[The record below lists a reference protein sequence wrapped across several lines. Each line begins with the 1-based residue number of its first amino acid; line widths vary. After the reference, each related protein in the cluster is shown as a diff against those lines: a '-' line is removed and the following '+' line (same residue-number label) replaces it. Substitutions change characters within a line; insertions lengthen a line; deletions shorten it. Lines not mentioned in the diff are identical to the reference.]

1 MNRILVSTFAA
12 ACAAAF
18 VHAAPA
24 DDLAAAAKKLGDAAN
39 YSWTATT
46 EIANSQFPAMPVEGQ
61 TEKGGLTVI
70 TRSFNGNAMQTVRK
84 GDQMV
89 MQNQEGAWMT
99 MEEMRAQFANRGG
112 GGAPGAGG
120 APGGGGNRGGG
131 GGRGG
136 PGMFGGG
143 QANPAEEV
151 ANLVAKI
158 KDAKVVVGV
167 LTATLSAE
175 DAAPLLTF
183 GGRGGGGG
191 NPPPAPTNA
200 SGSVKFWLKDGAL
213 VKYVVNVKGTVSFG
227 GQDRDIDRT
236 TTTEFKNV
244 GSTKVSV
251 PDEAKKKLGS

>member
-1 MNRILVSTFAA
+1 MKKIITCTFAA

-18 VHAAPA
+18 VHAAPT

-70 TRSFNGNAMQTVRK
+70 TRTFNGNAMQTVRK

-112 GGAPGAGG
+112 GGGG
-120 APGGGGNRGGG
+120 APGGGGGGNRGGG
-131 GGRGG
+131 GRGG
-136 PGMFGGG
+136 FGFGGGG
-143 QANPAEEV
+143 QANPAEDV

-158 KDAKVVVGV
+158 KDAKVVDGV
-167 LTATLSAE
+167 LTATLSAG
-175 DAAPLLTF
+175 DAAPFLTF

>member
-1 MNRILVSTFAA
+1 MKKIITCTFAA

-18 VHAAPA
+18 VHAAPT
-24 DDLAAAAKKLGDAAN
+24 DDLAAAAKKRGDAAN

-112 GGAPGAGG
+112 GGGG
-120 APGGGGNRGGG
+120 APGGGGGGNRGGG
-131 GGRGG
+131 GRGG
-136 PGMFGGG
+136 FGFGGGG
-143 QANPAEEV
+143 QANPAEDV

-158 KDAKVVVGV
+158 KDAKVVDGV
-167 LTATLSAE
+167 LTATLSAD
-175 DAAPLLTF
+175 DAAPFLTF